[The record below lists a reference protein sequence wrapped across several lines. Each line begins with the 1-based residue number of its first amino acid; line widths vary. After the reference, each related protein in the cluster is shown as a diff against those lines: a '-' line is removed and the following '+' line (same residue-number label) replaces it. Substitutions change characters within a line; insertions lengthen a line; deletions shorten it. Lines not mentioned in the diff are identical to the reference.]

1 MLSAMGS
8 LVASLWAGLHLW
20 TLLLAAVTFLFLT
33 DYLKNQRPKN
43 FPPGPRRLPFV
54 GNLLQ
59 LDMKQPHLGVQQ
71 VGTEDCS

>member
-1 MLSAMGS
+1 MLSAAVS

-20 TLLLAAVTFLFLT
+20 PLVLAAVTFLFLT
-33 DYLKNQRPKN
+33 DFLKSRRPKN

-71 VGTEDCS
+71 AGTEDGA